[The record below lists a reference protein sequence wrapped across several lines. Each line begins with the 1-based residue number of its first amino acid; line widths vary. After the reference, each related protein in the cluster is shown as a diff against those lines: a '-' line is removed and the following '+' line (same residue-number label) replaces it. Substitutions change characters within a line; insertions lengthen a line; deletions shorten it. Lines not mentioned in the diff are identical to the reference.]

1 MQPISVSTEV
11 SGRLLT
17 IETGKMAKQANGAVL
32 VKYGDT
38 MVLVTVVMARKEM
51 EDIDFL
57 PLTVN
62 YQEQSYAAGKIPGG
76 FLKREGKPSDHE
88 VLISRVIDR
97 SIRPLFPEGY
107 MYDTQVIAMVL
118 SYDQDNDPAPL
129 SIIGASAALYI
140 SDIPFEIPIG
150 AVIVGKSENG
160 EYLINPGQ
168 QYEEKSL
175 LNITVSSSKD
185 SIVMVEGG
193 AKFRPED
200 EILGALEAGFNAVKP
215 VIEVQ
220 EELRRKVGKE
230 KVQFSVDKLETS
242 IASAIREKFSEE
254 VKATMRIKEKQVR
267 YKKLDE
273 ILERVISEFGNDDP
287 HKVLLIKK
295 EFDDLKKELVRS
307 LIKSGTRID
316 GRKHN
321 EVRPIFIE
329 VGLLSRAH
337 GSALFTR
344 GETQSLVATT
354 LGTREDEQLIDSLEG
369 ESFKKFMLHYNFPP
383 FCVGE
388 VRPLRAPGRRE
399 IGHGALAE
407 RAIKPAL
414 PSEEE
419 FPYTIRVVSDI
430 MESNGSSSMATV
442 CGASLSLMDAGVP
455 VKSDVAGIAMG
466 LFKEDDEFIIL
477 SDILGDEDH
486 LGDMDF
492 KVAGNDEGISAI
504 QMDIKIKGIGMDILG
519 KALQQARE
527 GRLYI
532 LSKMRE
538 IIREPRSDISK
549 FAPRYKS
556 ISISPERIKD
566 LIGPGGKTIKKII
579 SETDVSIDIQED
591 GKVLIYAP
599 SMERLE
605 IAINKI
611 RKVTK
616 EIEVGKIYDGV
627 VKRVVPYGAFVEL
640 FPGVEGLLHISQL
653 EDRKVERVEDVV
665 KVGDRVPVKVLELDD
680 LGRPRLSRKAAIREL
695 NSYKRD
701 DRGDSGD

>member
-1 MQPISVSTEV
+1 M
-11 SGRLLT
+11 
-17 IETGKMAKQANGAVL
+17 
-32 VKYGDT
+32 
-38 MVLVTVVMARKEM
+38 
-51 EDIDFL
+51 
-57 PLTVN
+57 
-62 YQEQSYAAGKIPGG
+62 
-76 FLKREGKPSDHE
+76 
-88 VLISRVIDR
+88 
-97 SIRPLFPEGY
+97 
-107 MYDTQVIAMVL
+107 
-118 SYDQDNDPAPL
+118 
-129 SIIGASAALYI
+129 
-140 SDIPFEIPIG
+140 
-150 AVIVGKSENG
+150 
-160 EYLINPGQ
+160 
-168 QYEEKSL
+168 
-175 LNITVSSSKD
+175 
-185 SIVMVEGG
+185 
-193 AKFRPED
+193 
-200 EILGALEAGFNAVKP
+200 
-215 VIEVQ
+215 
-220 EELRRKVGKE
+220 
-230 KVQFSVDKLETS
+230 
-242 IASAIREKFSEE
+242 
-254 VKATMRIKEKQVR
+254 
-267 YKKLDE
+267 
-273 ILERVISEFGNDDP
+273 
-287 HKVLLIKK
+287 
-295 EFDDLKKELVRS
+295 
-307 LIKSGTRID
+307 
-316 GRKHN
+316 
-321 EVRPIFIE
+321 
-329 VGLLSRAH
+329 
-337 GSALFTR
+337 
-344 GETQSLVATT
+344 ATT